1 MESTVFLLIYLLLL
15 ALIIGVGGTRHKFKA
30 RSKTSENLSLEK
42 ITVLIPFRNEAESLP
57 RIIQSIKNS
66 VKLPFEIIF
75 INDHSTDT
83 GLAFLQEQIN
93 ELPITIVSLPDVK
106 FGKKEALRYG
116 MEHANS
122 DYYLTLDADVF
133 FGPNYFAELEKL
145 PVADLWIL
153 PAILVGRSKRQLWQE
168 IDLHIMNAIN
178 VGLYGLF
185 RPVIASGANLLFS
198 KSAFLT
204 ADDYS
209 SHQHISSGDDLFL
222 LRDFRKNGKDIR
234 LISDP
239 LLAVYTYAP
248 KGLVAFLHQRIR
260 WISKTSKVKDHF
272 ATSLGVIQTLL
283 SVAFYAILGVYLFK
297 EQYSEMLFLLCVKT
311 GLDLMCYAPYFFRFK
326 RIHSWVLIPLY
337 EVIFPLY
344 NVLLLTLILFLSPT
358 WKGRKVNL

>member
-1 MESTVFLLIYLLLL
+1 MESTIFLLIYLFLL
-15 ALIIGVGGTRHKFKA
+15 ALIVGVGGTRHRFKA
-30 RSKTSENLSLEK
+30 RSKTSETISLEK

-57 RIIQSIKNS
+57 RVIQSIKNS
-66 VKLPFEIIF
+66 NKLPLEIIF

-93 ELPITIVSLPDVK
+93 ELPITIVSLPDVQS
-106 FGKKEALRYG
+106 GKKEALRYG
-116 MEHANS
+116 MKHAHG

-153 PAILVGRSKRQLWQE
+153 PAILIGRSKRQLWQE

-185 RPVIASGANLLFS
+185 RPVIASGANLLIS

-248 KGLVAFLHQRIR
+248 KGIVAFLHQRIR
-260 WISKTSKVKDHF
+260 WISKTKKVKDHF
-272 ATSLGVIQTLL
+272 ATSLGVIQTVL
-283 SVAFYAILGVYLFK
+283 SVAFYTLLGVYLFK

-311 GLDLMCYAPYFFRFK
+311 GLDLIFYAGYFFRFK
-326 RIHSWVLIPLY
+326 RILVWLLIPGYQVIFPCYNLLLLVLIPT
-337 EVIFPLY
+337 FKAK
-344 NVLLLTLILFLSPT
+344 
-358 WKGRKVNL
+358 WKDRKVVV

>member
-1 MESTVFLLIYLLLL
+1 MESTIFLIVYLFLLAVIVG
-15 ALIIGVGGTRHKFKA
+15 IGGTRHKFKA
-30 RSKTSENLSLEK
+30 RAKTTETIALEK

-66 VKLPFEIIF
+66 IKLPMEIIF
-75 INDHSTDT
+75 INDHSEDT
-83 GLAFLQEQIN
+83 GFEFLQQHMN
-93 ELPITIVSLPDVK
+93 DLPITLVSLPDEQ

-116 MEHANS
+116 MEQAHG
-122 DYYLTLDADVF
+122 DYYLTLDADVL
-133 FGPNYFAELEKL
+133 FGPNYFSELEKL
-145 PVADLWIL
+145 PTAHLWIL
-153 PAILVGRSKRQLWQE
+153 PAILIGRSKKQLWQE

-198 KSAFLT
+198 KSAFL
-204 ADDYS
+204 ASDDYS

-222 LRDFRKNGKDIR
+222 LRDFRKNNKDVR

-248 KGLVAFLHQRIR
+248 EGLVAFLHQRIR

-272 ATSLGVIQTLL
+272 ATSLGVIQTVLSLIFYTLL
-283 SVAFYAILGVYLFK
+283 GIYLFK
-297 EQYSEMLFLLCVKT
+297 EEHSEMLFLLIVKT
-311 GLDLMCYAPYFFRFK
+311 GLDLIFYAPYFFRFK
-326 RIHSWVLIPLY
+326 RIHSWALIPFY
-337 EVIFPLY
+337 EVIFPIY

-358 WKGRKVNL
+358 WKGRKVKL

>member
-1 MESTVFLLIYLLLL
+1 MESTVFLIIYLCLL
-15 ALIIGVGGTRHKFKA
+15 ALIVGVGGTRHKLKA
-30 RSKTSENLSLEK
+30 RAKTTETIALEK
-42 ITVLIPFRNEAESLP
+42 ITVLIPFRNEVESLP

-75 INDHSTDT
+75 INDHSDDT
-83 GLAFLQEQIN
+83 GLEFLQQQIN
-93 ELPITIVSLPDVK
+93 ELPISLVSLPDEQ

-116 MEHANS
+116 MEHAHG

-133 FGPNYFAELEKL
+133 FGPNYFSELEKL
-145 PVADLWIL
+145 PTAHLWIL
-153 PAILVGRSKRQLWQE
+153 PAILIGRSKKQLWQE

-222 LRDFRKNGKDIR
+222 LRDFRKNNKDVR

-248 KGLVAFLHQRIR
+248 EGLVAFLHQRIR

-283 SVAFYAILGVYLFK
+283 SVVFYTLLGIYLFK
-297 EQYSEMLFLLCVKT
+297 EQYSELLFLLCVKT
-311 GLDLMCYAPYFFRFK
+311 GLDLIFYAEYFFRFK
-326 RIHSWVLIPLY
+326 RILVWLLIPGYQL
-337 EVIFPLY
+337 IFPWY
-344 NVLLLTLILFLSPT
+344 NLILLILIPT
-358 WKGRKVNL
+358 FRAKWKDRKVVV

>member
-1 MESTVFLLIYLLLL
+1 L
-15 ALIIGVGGTRHKFKA
+15 ALIVGVGGTRHKLKA
-30 RSKTSENLSLEK
+30 RSKTTETIELER
-42 ITVLIPFRNEAESLP
+42 ITVLIPFRNEVESLP

-75 INDHSTDT
+75 INDHSDDT
-83 GLAFLQEQIN
+83 GLEFLQQQIN
-93 ELPITIVSLPDVK
+93 ELPITLVSLPDEQ

-116 MEHANS
+116 MEHAHG

-133 FGPNYFAELEKL
+133 FGPNYFSELEKL
-145 PVADLWIL
+145 PTAHLWIL
-153 PAILVGRSKRQLWQE
+153 PAILIGRSKKQLWQE

-222 LRDFRKNGKDIR
+222 LRDFRKNNKDVR

-248 KGLVAFLHQRIR
+248 EGLVAFLHQRIR

-283 SVAFYAILGVYLFK
+283 SVVFYTLLGIYLFK
-297 EQYSEMLFLLCVKT
+297 EQYSELLFLLCVKT
-311 GLDLMCYAPYFFRFK
+311 VLDLIFYAEYFFRFK
-326 RIHSWVLIPLY
+326 RIVVWLLIPGY
-337 EVIFPLY
+337 QVIFPWY
-344 NVLLLTLILFLSPT
+344 NLILLILIPT
-358 WKGRKVNL
+358 FRAKWKDRKVVV

>member
-1 MESTVFLLIYLLLL
+1 MESTVFLIIYLCLL
-15 ALIIGVGGTRHKFKA
+15 ALIVGVGGTRHKLKA
-30 RSKTSENLSLEK
+30 RSKTTETIALEK
-42 ITVLIPFRNEAESLP
+42 ITVLIPFRNEVESLP

-75 INDHSTDT
+75 INDHSDDT
-83 GLAFLQEQIN
+83 GLEFLQQQIN
-93 ELPITIVSLPDVK
+93 ELPITLVSLPDEQ

-116 MEHANS
+116 MEHAHG

-133 FGPNYFAELEKL
+133 FGPNYFSELEKL
-145 PVADLWIL
+145 PTAHLWIL
-153 PAILVGRSKRQLWQE
+153 PAILIGRSKKQLWQE

-222 LRDFRKNGKDIR
+222 LRDFRKNNKDVR

-248 KGLVAFLHQRIR
+248 EGLGAFLHQRIR

-283 SVAFYAILGVYLFK
+283 SVVFYTLLGIYLFK
-297 EQYSEMLFLLCVKT
+297 EQYSELLFLLCVKT
-311 GLDLMCYAPYFFRFK
+311 GLDLIFYAEYFFRFK
-326 RIHSWVLIPLY
+326 RIVVWLLIPGY
-337 EVIFPLY
+337 QVIFPWY
-344 NVLLLTLILFLSPT
+344 NLILLILIPT
-358 WKGRKVNL
+358 FRAKWKDRKVVV

>member
-1 MESTVFLLIYLLLL
+1 M
-15 ALIIGVGGTRHKFKA
+15 
-30 RSKTSENLSLEK
+30 
-42 ITVLIPFRNEAESLP
+42 
-57 RIIQSIKNS
+57 
-66 VKLPFEIIF
+66 
-75 INDHSTDT
+75 ND
-83 GLAFLQEQIN
+83 
-93 ELPITIVSLPDVK
+93 LPITLVSLPDQK

-116 MEHANS
+116 MEHAHG

-133 FGPNYFAELEKL
+133 FGPNYFSELEKL
-145 PVADLWIL
+145 PTAHLWIL
-153 PAILVGRSKRQLWQE
+153 PAILIGRSKKQLWQE

-198 KSAFLT
+198 KSAFL
-204 ADDYS
+204 ASDDYS

-222 LRDFRKNGKDIR
+222 LRDFRKNNKDVR
-234 LISDP
+234 LISVP
-239 LLAVYTYAP
+239 SLAVYTYAP
-248 KGLVAFLHQRIR
+248 EGLVAFLHQRIR

-272 ATSLGVIQTLL
+272 ATSLGVIQTVLSLIFYTLL
-283 SVAFYAILGVYLFK
+283 GIYLFK
-297 EQYSEMLFLLCVKT
+297 EQYADMLFLLIVKT
-311 GLDLMCYAPYFFRFK
+311 GLDLIFYAPYFFRFK

>member
-1 MESTVFLLIYLLLL
+1 MESAIFLLIYLFLL
-15 ALIIGVGGTRHKFKA
+15 ALIVGVGGTRHRFKA
-30 RSKTSENLSLEK
+30 RSKTSETISLEK

-57 RIIQSIKNS
+57 RVIQSIKNS
-66 VKLPFEIIF
+66 NKLPLEIIF

-106 FGKKEALRYG
+106 SGKKEALRYG
-116 MEHANS
+116 MEHAHG

-133 FGPNYFAELEKL
+133 FGPNYFAELETL
-145 PVADLWIL
+145 PTAHLWIL
-153 PAILVGRSKRQLWQE
+153 PAILVGQSKRQLWQE

-222 LRDFRKNGKDIR
+222 LRDFRKKGKDIR

-248 KGLVAFLHQRIR
+248 KGIVAFLHQRIR

-272 ATSLGVIQTLL
+272 ATGLGVIQTVL
-283 SVAFYAILGVYLFK
+283 SVAFYTLLGIYLFK

-311 GLDLMCYAPYFFRFK
+311 GLDLIFYAGYFFRFK
-326 RIHSWVLIPLY
+326 RILVWLLIPGYQVIFPCYNLLLLVLIPT
-337 EVIFPLY
+337 FKAK
-344 NVLLLTLILFLSPT
+344 
-358 WKGRKVNL
+358 WKDRKVVV

>member
-1 MESTVFLLIYLLLL
+1 MESTVFLIIYLCLL
-15 ALIIGVGGTRHKFKA
+15 ALIVGVGGTRHKLKA
-30 RSKTSENLSLEK
+30 RAKTTETIALEK
-42 ITVLIPFRNEAESLP
+42 ITVLIPFRNEVESLP

-75 INDHSTDT
+75 INDHSDDT
-83 GLAFLQEQIN
+83 GLEFLQQQIN
-93 ELPITIVSLPDVK
+93 ELPITLVSLPDEQ

-116 MEHANS
+116 MEHAHG

-133 FGPNYFAELEKL
+133 FGPNYFSELEKL
-145 PVADLWIL
+145 PTAHLWIL
-153 PAILVGRSKRQLWQE
+153 PAILIGRSKKQLWQE

-222 LRDFRKNGKDIR
+222 LRDFRKNNKDVR

-248 KGLVAFLHQRIR
+248 EGLVAFLHQRIR
-260 WISKTSKVKDHF
+260 WISKTSMVKDHF

-283 SVAFYAILGVYLFK
+283 SVVFYTLLGIYLFK
-297 EQYSEMLFLLCVKT
+297 EQYSELLFLLCVKT
-311 GLDLMCYAPYFFRFK
+311 GLDLIFYAEYFFRFK
-326 RIHSWVLIPLY
+326 RIVVWLLIPGY
-337 EVIFPLY
+337 QVIFPWY
-344 NVLLLTLILFLSPT
+344 NLILLILIPT
-358 WKGRKVNL
+358 FRAKWKDRKVVL

>member
-1 MESTVFLLIYLLLL
+1 MESTVFILIYLFLL
-15 ALIIGVGGTRHKFKA
+15 ALIVGVGGISHKFKA
-30 RSKTSENLSLEK
+30 RYKTTETISLDK
-42 ITVLIPFRNEAESLP
+42 ITVLIPFRNEAQSLP
-57 RIIQSIKNS
+57 RLIQSIKNS
-66 VKLPFEIIF
+66 IKLPMEIIF
-75 INDHSTDT
+75 INDHSGDT
-83 GLAFLQEQIN
+83 GLPFLQQHVN
-93 ELPITIVSLPDVK
+93 ELPITLVSLPDQK

-116 MEHANS
+116 MEHAHG

-133 FGPNYFAELEKL
+133 FGPNYFSEIEKL
-145 PVADLWIL
+145 PAAHLWIL
-153 PAILVGRSKRQLWQE
+153 PAILIGRSKKQLWQE

-198 KSAFLT
+198 KSAFL
-204 ADDYS
+204 ASDDYS

-222 LRDFRKNGKDIR
+222 LRDFRKNNKDVR

-239 LLAVYTYAP
+239 SLAVYTYAP
-248 KGLVAFLHQRIR
+248 EGLVAFLHQRIR

-272 ATSLGVIQTLL
+272 ATSLGVIQTILSLIFYTLL
-283 SVAFYAILGVYLFK
+283 GIYLFK
-297 EQYSEMLFLLCVKT
+297 EQYAVMLFLLIVKT
-311 GLDLMCYAPYFFRFK
+311 GLDLIFYAPYFFRFK
-326 RIHSWVLIPLY
+326 RIRSWVLIPLY

>member
-1 MESTVFLLIYLLLL
+1 MESTVFLLIYLFLL
-15 ALIIGVGGTRHKFKA
+15 ALIVAVGGTRHRLKA
-30 RSKTSENLSLEK
+30 RSKSAETISLEK
-42 ITVLIPFRNEAESLP
+42 ITLLIPFRNEAESLP
-57 RIIQSIKNS
+57 RVIQSIKNS
-66 VKLPFEIIF
+66 MKLPLEIIF
-75 INDHSTDT
+75 INDHSDDT
-83 GLAFLQEQIN
+83 SLAFLQECIN

-106 FGKKEALRYG
+106 SGKKEALRYG
-116 MEHANS
+116 MEHAHG

-145 PVADLWIL
+145 PTAHLWIL
-153 PAILVGRSKRQLWQE
+153 PAILIGRSKRQLWQE

-222 LRDFRKNGKDIR
+222 LRDFRKKGKDIR

-248 KGLVAFLHQRIR
+248 NGLVAFLHQRIR

-272 ATSLGVIQTLL
+272 ATSLGVIQTVL
-283 SVAFYAILGVYLFK
+283 SVAFYALLSLYLFK

-311 GLDLMCYAPYFFRFK
+311 GLDLIFYAGYFFRFK
-326 RIHSWVLIPLY
+326 RILVWLLIPGYQVIFPCYNLLLLVLIPT
-337 EVIFPLY
+337 FKAK
-344 NVLLLTLILFLSPT
+344 
-358 WKGRKVNL
+358 WKDRKVVV

>member
-1 MESTVFLLIYLLLL
+1 MESTVFLLIYLCLLTF
-15 ALIIGVGGTRHKFKA
+15 IVGVGGIRHKFKA
-30 RSKTSENLSLEK
+30 RSKTSETILLEK
-42 ITVLIPFRNEAESLP
+42 ITVLIPFRNEFESLP
-57 RIIQSIKNS
+57 GIIQSIKNS

-75 INDHSTDT
+75 INDHSSDA
-83 GLAFLQEQIN
+83 GLAFLQEQIS

-106 FGKKEALRYG
+106 SGKKEALRYG
-116 MEHANS
+116 MEHAHGE
-122 DYYLTLDADVF
+122 YYLTLDADVF

-145 PVADLWIL
+145 PVAHLWIL
-153 PAILVGRSKRQLWQE
+153 PAILVGRSKRQFWQE

-222 LRDFRKNGKDIR
+222 LRDFRKKGKDIR

-260 WISKTSKVKDHF
+260 WISKTSKVNDHF
-272 ATSLGVIQTLL
+272 ATGLGVIQTVL
-283 SVAFYAILGVYLFK
+283 SVAFYTLLGIYLFK

-311 GLDLMCYAPYFFRFK
+311 GLDLIFYAGYFFRFK
-326 RIHSWVLIPLY
+326 RILVWLLIPGYQVIFPCYNLLLLVLIPT
-337 EVIFPLY
+337 FKAK
-344 NVLLLTLILFLSPT
+344 
-358 WKGRKVNL
+358 WKDRKVVV

>member
-1 MESTVFLLIYLLLL
+1 MESTVYLLIYLFLL
-15 ALIIGVGGTRHKFKA
+15 ALIVGVGGIRHKFKA
-30 RSKTSENLSLEK
+30 RSKTTETISLDK
-42 ITVLIPFRNEAESLP
+42 ITVLIPFRNEAQSLP

-66 VKLPFEIIF
+66 MKLPLEIIF
-75 INDHSTDT
+75 INDHSDDT
-83 GLAFLQEQIN
+83 GLAFIQQHVN
-93 ELPITIVSLPDVK
+93 DLPITLVSLPDLK
-106 FGKKEALRYG
+106 IGKKEALRYG
-116 MEHANS
+116 MEHAHG

-133 FGPNYFAELEKL
+133 FGPNYFSELEKL
-145 PVADLWIL
+145 PTAALWIL
-153 PAILVGRSKRQLWQE
+153 PAILIGRSKRQLWQE

-198 KSAFLT
+198 KSAFL
-204 ADDYS
+204 ASDDYS

-222 LRDFRKNGKDIR
+222 LRDFRKNNKDVR

-248 KGLVAFLHQRIR
+248 EGLGAFLHQRMR

-272 ATSLGVIQTLL
+272 ATSLGVIQTVLSLVFYTLL
-283 SVAFYAILGVYLFK
+283 GIYLFK
-297 EQYSEMLFLLCVKT
+297 AEYSEMLFLLFVKT
-311 GLDLMCYAPYFFRFK
+311 GLDVIFYAPYFFRFK
-326 RIHSWVLIPLY
+326 RIHSWVLLPVY

-358 WKGRKVNL
+358 WKGRNVNL

>member
-116 MEHANS
+116 MEHAHG

-145 PVADLWIL
+145 PTAHLWIL
-153 PAILVGRSKRQLWQE
+153 PAILIGRSKRQLWQE

-204 ADDYS
+204 ADNYS

-283 SVAFYAILGVYLFK
+283 SVAFYALLGVYLFK

-326 RIHSWVLIPLY
+326 RIHTWVLIPLY

>member
-1 MESTVFLLIYLLLL
+1 MESTLFILIYFFLL
-15 ALIIGVGGTRHKFKA
+15 ALIVGVGGIRHKFKA
-30 RSKTSENLSLEK
+30 RSKTTETISLDK
-42 ITVLIPFRNEAESLP
+42 ISVLIPFRNEAESLP

-66 VKLPFEIIF
+66 IKLPMEIIF
-75 INDHSTDT
+75 INDHSEDA
-83 GLAFLQEQIN
+83 GLAFLQQHVN
-93 ELPITIVSLPDVK
+93 ELPITVVSLPDQK

-116 MEHANS
+116 MEHAQG

-133 FGPNYFAELEKL
+133 FGPNYFSELEKL
-145 PVADLWIL
+145 PTAHLWIL
-153 PAILVGRSKRQLWQE
+153 PAILIGRSKKQLWQE

-198 KSAFLT
+198 KSAFL
-204 ADDYS
+204 ASDDYS

-222 LRDFRKNGKDIR
+222 LRDFRKNNKDVR

-239 LLAVYTYAP
+239 SLAVYTYAP
-248 KGLVAFLHQRIR
+248 EGLVAFLHQRIR

-272 ATSLGVIQTLL
+272 ATSLGVIQTVLSLIFYTLL
-283 SVAFYAILGVYLFK
+283 GMHLFK
-297 EQYSEMLFLLCVKT
+297 EEFSEMLFLLIVKT
-311 GLDLMCYAPYFFRFK
+311 GLDLIFYAPYFFRFK

-344 NVLLLTLILFLSPT
+344 NVFLLTLILFLSPT
-358 WKGRKVNL
+358 WKGREVNL

>member
-1 MESTVFLLIYLLLL
+1 MESTVFLIIYLCLL
-15 ALIIGVGGTRHKFKA
+15 ALIVGVGGTRHKLKA
-30 RSKTSENLSLEK
+30 RSKTTETIALEK
-42 ITVLIPFRNEAESLP
+42 ITVLIPFRNEVESLP

-75 INDHSTDT
+75 INDHSDDT
-83 GLAFLQEQIN
+83 GLEFLQRQIN
-93 ELPITIVSLPDVK
+93 ELPITLVSLPDEQ

-116 MEHANS
+116 MEHAHG

-133 FGPNYFAELEKL
+133 FGPNYFSELEKL
-145 PVADLWIL
+145 PTAHLWIL
-153 PAILVGRSKRQLWQE
+153 PAILIGRSKKQLWQE

-222 LRDFRKNGKDIR
+222 LRDFRKNNKDVR

-248 KGLVAFLHQRIR
+248 EGLVAFLHQRIR

-283 SVAFYAILGVYLFK
+283 SVVFYTLLGIYLFK
-297 EQYSEMLFLLCVKT
+297 EQYSELLFLLCVKT
-311 GLDLMCYAPYFFRFK
+311 GLDLIFYAEYFFRFK
-326 RIHSWVLIPLY
+326 RIVVWLLIPGY
-337 EVIFPLY
+337 QVIFPWY
-344 NVLLLTLILFLSPT
+344 NLILLILIPNFRAK
-358 WKGRKVNL
+358 WKDRKVVV

>member
-1 MESTVFLLIYLLLL
+1 MESAIFLLIYLFLL
-15 ALIIGVGGTRHKFKA
+15 ALIVGVGGTRHRFKA
-30 RSKTSENLSLEK
+30 RSKTSETISLEK

-57 RIIQSIKNS
+57 RVIQSIKIS
-66 VKLPFEIIF
+66 IKLPLEIIF

-145 PVADLWIL
+145 PTADLWIL
-153 PAILVGRSKRQLWQE
+153 PAILIGRSKRQLWQE

-185 RPVIASGANLLFS
+185 RPVIASGANLLIS

-204 ADDYS
+204 ADNYS

-222 LRDFRKNGKDIR
+222 LRDFRKKGKDIR

-248 KGLVAFLHQRIR
+248 KGIVAFLHQRIR

-272 ATSLGVIQTLL
+272 ATGLGVIQTVL
-283 SVAFYAILGVYLFK
+283 SVAFYTLLGIYLFK

-311 GLDLMCYAPYFFRFK
+311 GLDLIFYAGYFFRFK
-326 RIHSWVLIPLY
+326 RILVWLLIPGYQVIFPCYNLLLLVLIPT
-337 EVIFPLY
+337 FKAK
-344 NVLLLTLILFLSPT
+344 
-358 WKGRKVNL
+358 WKDRKVVV